1 MDLARAVGLT
11 VVAEGVET
19 LEQRRLLQELG
30 CTTGQGWLWSAA
42 ISPEQAV
49 ATRAFV
55 TPFGAGPPAQLATG

>member
-1 MDLARAVGLT
+1 MDLARAVGVT

-19 LEQRRLLQELG
+19 IEQCRLLQELG

-42 ISPEQAV
+42 ISPEQAI

-55 TPFGAGPPAQLATG
+55 QPFGAGPPAYLATG